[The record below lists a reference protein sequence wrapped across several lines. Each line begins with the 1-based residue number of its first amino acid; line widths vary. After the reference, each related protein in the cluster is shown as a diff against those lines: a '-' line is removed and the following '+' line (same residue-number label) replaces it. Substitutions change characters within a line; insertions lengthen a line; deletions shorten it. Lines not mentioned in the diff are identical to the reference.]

1 MGLYGGG
8 GGIIGCFL
16 LFLVTRARDVGR
28 GWGLISG
35 SLGKEICRSNVGF
48 KVSLGKKC
56 SETRN

>member
-1 MGLYGGG
+1 M
-8 GGIIGCFL
+8 
-16 LFLVTRARDVGR
+16 FLVTRALDLGR
-28 GWGLISG
+28 GWGLISS